1 MEHKMKTDIEKK
13 MIVFMRP
20 LFGDMARKTIEN
32 QKEKLN
38 LMKGELTYEQYVQI
52 VESIR
57 DLCNKMAGNA
67 VAEKLRKGLMQIIE
81 TEKS

>member
-1 MEHKMKTDIEKK
+1 MDSDIEKK
-13 MIVFMRP
+13 MMEFMRP

-38 LMKGELTYEQYVQI
+38 FKKGELTHDQYVQI

-57 DLCNKMAGNA
+57 DLCYKMAGNA
-67 VAEKLRKGLMQIIE
+67 VAEKLRKGLMQIVE
-81 TEKS
+81 AERS

>member
-1 MEHKMKTDIEKK
+1 MVNSTEKK
-13 MIVFMRP
+13 MMEFMRP

-38 LMKGELTYEQYVQI
+38 LTKGELTYEQYVLI

-57 DLCNKMAGNA
+57 NLCFKMAGGA
-67 VAEKLRKGLMQIIE
+67 VAEKLRHGLMQIVE
-81 TEKS
+81 AERA

>member
-1 MEHKMKTDIEKK
+1 MNINTEIKMME
-13 MIVFMRP
+13 FMRP

-38 LMKGELTYEQYVQI
+38 LTKGELSYEQYVQI

-57 DLCNKMAGNA
+57 DLCFKMAGNA
-67 VAEKLRKGLMQIIE
+67 VAEKLRNGLMQIVDAE
-81 TEKS
+81 RA

>member
-1 MEHKMKTDIEKK
+1 MVSGTEKK
-13 MIVFMRP
+13 MMDFMRP

-38 LMKGELTYEQYVQI
+38 LTKGELTYEQYVQI

-57 DLCNKMAGNA
+57 NLCFKMAGSA
-67 VAEKLRKGLMQIIE
+67 VADKLRKGLMQIIE
-81 TEKS
+81 IEKS